1 MREFWKMASFKSKI
15 AVLLSVV
22 ALIAAV
28 VGMFVLKTEMRVIC
42 WACLVV
48 VWSINYLVI
57 FEDTVKLRKENYLK
71 DYEIIELRYSYR
83 RMGTYIDSLNI
94 EQLEDI
100 ELRIKNELRDI
111 ECKVN
116 YRKEREKG
124 L

>member
-1 MREFWKMASFKSKI
+1 
-15 AVLLSVV
+15 VLEEN
-22 ALIAAV
+22 
-28 VGMFVLKTEMRVIC
+28 T
-42 WACLVV
+42 
-48 VWSINYLVI
+48 
-57 FEDTVKLRKENYLK
+57 KLRKERYLK

-83 RMGTYIDSLNI
+83 RMGTYIDSFNI

-100 ELRIKNELRDI
+100 ELRIENELRDI